1 MVSRVMDSKDGRA
14 ILSAAAVSGA
24 AKSGATRS
32 APQGNDRNYTV
43 PATLTIRPGTY
54 VTVHVNQWLSSDRS
68 QQGDTFFASLAEP
81 LVVDGVVVAQRGQTV
96 RGRITE
102 AQKAG
107 RVEGTSRLGIE
118 LTSLTLVDG
127 QQVNIH
133 SQMVTRNGQTSVGRD
148 AGAIA
153 GTTALGAIVGA
164 GADYG
169 RGAAIGAGAGA
180 AAGILGVLLTRGRPT
195 EISPES
201 MLTFQLEAP
210 VTVATDRA
218 PQAFRY
224 AEGQDY
230 GRGYS
235 SYSQGG
241 GPRPVV
247 LRLRLMRLI
256 TVVTTVV
263 TTVVISL
270 WPRIFLGSWRFRVR
284 GSAVFIR
291 KLLLPRLA
299 WWIPA
304 VTRNRTEARCGS
316 RAAFFAAGFFVFA
329 LRAKNL
335 CLQLLCAST
344 PSGGHGSTF
353 DFPVLDLSGEPGA
366 LLFLVSFKASSISR
380 SISSLKGIPVY
391 SHIFGN
397 MLIDVKPGMVLISL
411 I

>member
-1 MVSRVMDSKDGRA
+1 MMKRYQFPLSGKFTLSLGLAGLLAVTGIASAQDSGQQPHPWRRAADVPSEQAPPPADQANLDQSRPDQGPAGQNGPDQPPPPPRF
-14 ILSAAAVSGA
+14 SANQQGDPGYGQPGYGQAGPAGQSYPPQPFPAQRNQGQQ
-24 AKSGATRS
+24 GPP
-32 APQGNDRNYTV
+32 PQGNDRNYAV

-54 VTVHVNQWLSSDRS
+54 VTVHVNQWLSSDRN

-201 MLTFQLEAP
+201 MLTFQMEAP

-235 SYSQGG
+235 YAQSG
-241 GPRPVV
+241 GPRPAGPPPPAYAPYYGGYYGGYYGPGYFWGPGVSV
-247 LRLRLMRLI
+247 F
-256 TVVTTVV
+256 VG
-263 TTVVISL
+263 
-270 WPRIFLGSWRFRVR
+270 PRFSYGSYYFR
-284 GSAVFIR
+284 GSR
-291 KLLLPRLA
+291 
-299 WWIPA
+299 
-304 VTRNRTEARCGS
+304 G
-316 RAAFFAAGFFVFA
+316 GF
-329 LRAKNL
+329 R
-335 CLQLLCAST
+335 
-344 PSGGHGSTF
+344 
-353 DFPVLDLSGEPGA
+353 
-366 LLFLVSFKASSISR
+366 R
-380 SISSLKGIPVY
+380 
-391 SHIFGN
+391 
-397 MLIDVKPGMVLISL
+397 
-411 I
+411 